1 MLHDSTGQGG
11 YTLLGCVDQLTG
23 YEKLRTE
30 GVMIGLQLPW
40 SLTDVLF
47 PSFYPSLLNHSQT
60 HARLALQ
67 FSLCPCHFIWR
78 PSVLAF
84 ISPYIPSLD
93 VPFCHHSHPTPCQCS
108 FLLPQPLF
116 LSLSPRRRCQSSV
129 IGIQALSESM
139 QSPVSRI
146 REETSLS
153 GFPQ

>member
-1 MLHDSTGQGG
+1 MNRGSDDRVTAP
-11 YTLLGCVDQLTG
+11 
-23 YEKLRTE
+23 R
-30 GVMIGLQLPW
+30 

-67 FSLCPCHFIWR
+67 FSLCPFHFIWR